1 LAFKVVD
8 QYGIAVANRSAT
20 FSAASPAC
28 LSSTETNSY
37 GIAWANVDLGPTP
50 GDQTFQG
57 QAGGLTTTF
66 YAEVR
71 PAPSIGANGVV
82 DAASYQVGA
91 GLAPGSYIS
100 IFGTA
105 LSDATE
111 YLSTNFLPFSMSG
124 VSVSFRSPDGTQAWA
139 GRLWYVSP
147 TQINLQIPWELQGLT
162 SAQLEVNVADVSVPY
177 TIPLSPC
184 LPAMFTYGDRLAVA
198 QDLNYRL
205 ITATN
210 PAQPGQYIVVYANG
224 LGVVDHPPVSGEATS
239 AQFLASTL
247 VTPTVTIG
255 GLAAQV
261 LFSGLTPGSVGLYQ
275 IDVKLPTDTPSGV
288 QPLVIEQNGVTS
300 QPANLPVQ

>member
-1 LAFKVVD
+1 
-8 QYGIAVANRSAT
+8 
-20 FSAASPAC
+20 
-28 LSSTETNSY
+28 
-37 GIAWANVDLGPTP
+37 
-50 GDQTFQG
+50 
-57 QAGGLTTTF
+57 
-66 YAEVR
+66 
-71 PAPSIGANGVV
+71 
-82 DAASYQVGA
+82 
-91 GLAPGSYIS
+91 
-100 IFGTA
+100 
-105 LSDATE
+105 
-111 YLSTNFLPFSMSG
+111 
-124 VSVSFRSPDGTQAWA
+124 
-139 GRLWYVSP
+139 
-147 TQINLQIPWELQGLT
+147 
-162 SAQLEVNVADVSVPY
+162 
-177 TIPLSPC
+177 
-184 LPAMFTYGDRLAVA
+184 MFTYGDRLAVA